1 MTLRRA
7 RKDARRAHEL
17 YRQHLRAAR
26 DQHGLNF
33 LQPGRF
39 LDPGSLGEKSY
50 MWFAPLDIP
59 DSLQRSTDGTLAA
72 ADGATV

>member
-1 MTLRRA
+1 MNFIV
-7 RKDARRAHEL
+7 D
-17 YRQHLRAAR
+17 YLRAAR

-39 LDPGSLGEKSY
+39 LDPGPLGENSY

-59 DSLQRSTDGTLAA
+59 DNFQRSTDGTLAA
-72 ADGATV
+72 